1 MNEWIEMQCMIEW
14 MNELAKEIKNAG
26 MTGWNDITYERTIE
40 RTNEWMNEGCWNVKL
55 HMITPLVA
63 TSAIKPMGIHEKG
76 PVIVQPHM
84 PT

>member
-1 MNEWIEMQCMIEW
+1 MHDWKDEWVGEGNKACR
-14 MNELAKEIKNAG
+14 NDG
-26 MTGWNDITYERTIE
+26 MKWHNVWTND